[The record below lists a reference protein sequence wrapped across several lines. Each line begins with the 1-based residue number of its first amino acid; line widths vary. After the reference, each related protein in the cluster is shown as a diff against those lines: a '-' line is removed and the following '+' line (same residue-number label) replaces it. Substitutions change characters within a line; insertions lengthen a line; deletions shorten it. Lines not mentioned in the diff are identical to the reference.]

1 MKLVLYFSI
10 LVNLFI
16 LITSNL
22 KSKRRRRSSVSSLSD
37 NSTNS
42 VLPNITYRNLTQPNV
57 TKEKISEMV
66 ERILISKPR
75 KSIEQGEFYK
85 MQKGRF
91 DFSMNNAEIKQLFE
105 YMLLKQEKEIS
116 EDSLYV
122 FAHIY
127 VKDWMMC
134 DADES
139 GTMSFEEFEKC
150 MKNSTFLNN
159 IKIPNSDFSDYVPN
173 NGIPVEDAQNYYKAI
188 FVLFD
193 EKKWGFLNFLQY
205 MNLRLYSFSLRFCG
219 VSGPYLD
226 EVGFECALDVVA
238 NYKSISRPKVKAI
251 YNFIVEMVY
260 SENLRTLDFISFVG
274 FTQPIRLYGKINTK
288 EDDDV
293 RKTDIDLALD
303 SDILP
308 PRYSQEIN
316 NIIFK
321 LIETID
327 VYGSS
332 LDLESFM
339 FYDYFLKA
347 FTTFSFERKGH
358 LSRNEFFNLLQS
370 KFFLPIRFRNEIG
383 LIPQYNLTRNSYKMY
398 MFSKAFY
405 SEEDHLYKSFL
416 ELQTNLNAKNNKINS
431 RKYHS
436 RSNKNNFNGIEPEQY
451 GSDPGY
457 PIKTSFLNGT
467 DSERKMNVSFS
478 AQKSSDILFNI
489 LDLDGDN
496 YVNFYDFGHFTQV
509 CFLFSKLDTFI
520 KGRVSVESFREL
532 ISTWNDFPSISYL
545 FKDRVNKLNL
555 LDNNSVMDISLALAI
570 VKIEDAV
577 KIQGK
582 GSNQS
587 FLGEIELKLILK
599 NFNMENIPEEY
610 LTKCLRVTDNSLS
623 PRYDWECAFIEG
635 VKANSKYFDTVDYY
649 NLSKFKNITLQ
660 STGFFNIDN
669 K

>member
-1 MKLVLYFSI
+1 MKFILYIAIVINMIIFSI
-10 LVNLFI
+10 CNFN
-16 LITSNL
+16 S
-22 KSKRRRRSSVSSLSD
+22 KKRRRSLNT
-37 NSTNS
+37 NSTAS
-42 VLPNITYRNLTQPNV
+42 VLPKIKYRNLTQPNV
-57 TKEKISEMV
+57 TKEKVSEMV
-66 ERILISKPR
+66 ERLLISKPR
-75 KSIEQGEFYK
+75 RSIEQGEFYK
-85 MQKGRF
+85 MQKGRY

-122 FAHIY
+122 FANMY
-127 VKDWMMC
+127 VRDWMMC

-139 GTMSFEEFEKC
+139 GTMSFDEFEAC

-159 IKIPNSDFSDYVPN
+159 IKIPNKDFADYVPN
-173 NGIPVEDAQNYYKAI
+173 NGIKPKDTKNYYKAI

-260 SENLRTLDFISFVG
+260 SENLRTLDFISFVS
-274 FTQPIRLYGKINTK
+274 FTQPIRLYARINTK

-293 RKTDIDLALD
+293 RKADLDLALD

-347 FTTFSFERKGH
+347 FTTFSFKRKGH
-358 LSRNEFFNLLQS
+358 LNRKEFFNLIES

-416 ELQTNLNAKNNKINS
+416 EMESNINSKKNNINS
-431 RKYHS
+431 KKYSTRH
-436 RSNKNNFNGIEPEQY
+436 RKNNLQGIEPEQY

-467 DSERKMNVSFS
+467 DSERRMNVSYS
-478 AQKSSDILFNI
+478 AHRSSDILFNI
-489 LDLDGDN
+489 LDLDGDDFI
-496 YVNFYDFGHFTQV
+496 NFYDFGHFTQV
-509 CFLFSKLDTFI
+509 CYLFSKIDTFI
-520 KGRVSVESFREL
+520 KGRISTESFREL
-532 ISTWNDFPSISYL
+532 ISSWNDFPSISYL

-555 LDNNSVMDISLALAI
+555 LDNNSVMDISLALAVI
-570 VKIEDAV
+570 KIEDAV

-582 GSNQS
+582 GSSNPS

-623 PRYDWECAFIEG
+623 PKYDWECAFIEG
-635 VKANSKYFDTVDYY
+635 MKANSKYFDTVDYY